1 MRVLIAGCGWLGT
14 ALGRAL
20 LSRGD
25 RVTGLRSDPAR
36 AAALAAHGIEP
47 LVLDLTAPGALAR
60 LPAADA
66 VVACQSAGWDSAD
79 GYRAAYL
86 DANRTL
92 LEAARRDGAM
102 AFVYTGSTRV
112 FGQSDGSLVTETT
125 PVAPSGAEGE
135 ILVEAERL
143 MLGASQAGGLR
154 TSLIRFSGLYGP
166 GRTGL
171 VDRVASGAMALGPG
185 DDAFMNFCH
194 LDDAVTFVL
203 AALDRGAPGAAY
215 HGSDAAPPRR
225 REVVSWV
232 AERLGIEL
240 PRGRTPSFGGANR
253 RIDSAWSREALGV
266 TLKYP
271 SFREGY
277 GAVLAGR

>member
-1 MRVLIAGCGWLGT
+1 MHVLIAGCGWLGT

-20 LSRGD
+20 LARGD
-25 RVTGLRSDPAR
+25 RVTGLRSDPVR

-47 LVLDLTAPGALAR
+47 LALDLTAPGALAR

-86 DANRTL
+86 EANRTL
-92 LEAARRDGAM
+92 LEAARRGGAR

-112 FGQSDGSLVTETT
+112 FGQTDGSLVTETT
-125 PVAPSGAEGE
+125 PTAPAGAEGE

-143 MLGASQAGGLR
+143 VLGASQPGGLR
-154 TSLIRFSGLYGP
+154 TALIRFSGLYGP

-171 VDRVASGAMALGPG
+171 LDRVASGGMALGPG

-194 LDDAVTFVL
+194 LDDAVAFTL
-203 AALDRGAPGAAY
+203 AALDGGPSGAAY

-225 REVVSWV
+225 REVVTWV
-232 AERLGIEL
+232 AERLGL
-240 PRGRTPSFGGANR
+240 SPPRGHTPSFGGANR
-253 RIDSAWSREALGV
+253 RIDSAWSRQSLGV
-266 TLKYP
+266 TLRYP
-271 SFREGY
+271 SFRDGF
-277 GAVLAGR
+277 GAALAAR